1 MTKEGKRGHGQYF
14 KWLANAFYPK
24 GGKRIKKSI
33 LFTVLPP
40 AGKMEKP
47 LKGRQSTREK
57 LAADS
62 AGLERN
68 VTAL

>member
-1 MTKEGKRGHGQYF
+1 LIFVGEIASVIIIFIMTKEGKRGHGQYF

-47 LKGRQSTREK
+47 LKG
-57 LAADS
+57 
-62 AGLERN
+62 
-68 VTAL
+68 